1 MKLFLSLLLVLLQ
14 VFTPFAYSGTKTLVK
29 ADILEGNVAEVDIL
43 GSTGHFE
50 KNALSWAAY
59 DDAAADPGD
68 AAGGTST
75 TTCARTTTTPIDGD
89 GSLLMTKTGGVS
101 YQGEGCALTFTV
113 PANLSGEPLQVSFE
127 YKIDSGTYADDAV
140 ELWLYNS
147 TGAALIQPAPT
158 LIKNHALNRQTYRAE
173 FQPTYSTSAQTFR
186 LALHIGGSDTTAYA
200 LKLDNFRVY
209 KGKKSYGSPI
219 TDWVSYTPTITVSTG
234 AISNSTP
241 TGKWRRVG
249 DAIEIQ
255 GSIKFSSTS
264 SAFSSLYFALPSGLV
279 IDTNKIT
286 LTDTANGIF
295 GHSRFVDAGVSYY
308 GVGSVFY
315 ASTLTLEIRF
325 NQANGATASTVDNA
339 VTNAAP
345 FTFNAN
351 DFITWTATVPI
362 SGWSSSVLMSNDAD
376 TRPVVAT
383 MYRTSSNQT
392 ISATS
397 ETLVQLNASSP
408 DSHGAGDTAAFRYNV
423 KVPGFYEV
431 SASVRVTS
439 FTANEALTVRL
450 KQSGTTVSNITADG
464 SNAGTASN
472 IVVPPRIVSATAGQ
486 YFELYVQ
493 STADS
498 AYDIAGTADT
508 FTYMTVKR
516 VSGPAQIAASDT
528 VGALYTG
535 APPTGTLAGAYNT
548 TTFGTKVKDSHGAY
562 SGGTYTVPVSG
573 IYDIS
578 ASAFHTATYILGSIS
593 KTAIFIDGVE
603 KYTGVIAT
611 GGAQV
616 YTAPPVS
623 VESVP
628 LLAGQLVT
636 IRSFD
641 NGTTPTFVT
650 DAAVNFFSIV
660 KVGNY

>member
-29 ADILEGNVAEVDIL
+29 ADILEGNVAEIDIL

-50 KNALSWAAY
+50 KNAFNWSAY
-59 DDAAADPGD
+59 DDAAADPVD
-68 AAGGTST
+68 ATGGTST
-75 TTCARTTTTPIDGD
+75 TTCARTATTPIDGD
-89 GSLLMTKTGGVS
+89 GSLLMTKTGGAS

-127 YKIDSGTYADDAV
+127 YKVDSGTYADDAV

-158 LIKNHALNRQTYRAE
+158 LLKNHLLNRQTYRAE

-209 KGKKSYGSPI
+209 KGKKSYGSPA
-219 TDWVSYTPTITVSTG
+219 TDWVSYTPTGSWTANSPVYTG
-234 AISNSTP
+234 Q
-241 TGKWRRVG
+241 WRRVG
-249 DAIEIQ
+249 DSMELIAKVVCGGAATAANLTINIPTGHTIDAVKINASQPIGTAYIEDSGVLGYEGFVKYSTTTAIAVTATNA
-255 GSIKFSSTS
+255 SSTYS
-264 SAFSSLYFALPSGLV
+264 SA
-279 IDTNKIT
+279 T
-286 LTDTANGIF
+286 
-295 GHSRFVDAGVSYY
+295 
-308 GVGSVFY
+308 
-315 ASTLTLEIRF
+315 
-325 NQANGATASTVDNA
+325 A
-339 VTNAAP
+339 VTQAVP
-345 FTFNAN
+345 LTFGAS
-351 DFITWTATVPI
+351 DFVIVSAKVPI
-362 SGWSSSVLMSNDAD
+362 AGWGSSVLMSNDAD

-383 MYRTSSNQT
+383 MFRTSSNQT
-392 ISATS
+392 ISSAS
-397 ETLVQLNASSP
+397 ETLVQLNGSSP
-408 DSHGAGDTAAFRYNV
+408 DSHGGGDVAAFRYNV

-431 SASVRVTS
+431 SASVRVSS

-472 IVVPPRIVSATAGQ
+472 IVVPPRIISATAGQ

-593 KTAIFIDGVE
+593 KTAVFIDGVE